1 MSLGISEMI
10 LNKTCELHWDLSLY
24 LVENGKQI
32 IRDSQVRIVFQLVV
46 SIIDQKD
53 MMCPDSRD
61 IVLSDTFL
69 EKLTNKPWLH
79 VTQVR
84 DEILARMTISGVGRP
99 LRNASDN
106 YKHLVRRFFPSNP
119 SRNEGAHALP
129 TVHAVIPLNIWWVM
143 EKNFSV
149 LLLGYESTLPARYDY
164 ILSLVTAYIT
174 RKRNQL
180 LNPRNLEIASIKHDP
195 LYNIFGVSF
204 FHRSQLRGIVRDHV
218 TPVLMN
224 D

>member
-119 SRNEGAHALP
+119 SRNEEAHALP
-129 TVHAVIPLNIWWVM
+129 TVHAVIPLHLVGDGKEFQCSALGLRVNLACQVRLHIEPGDSLYHKK
-143 EKNFSV
+143 EKPAAKSV
-149 LLLGYESTLPARYDY
+149 
-164 ILSLVTAYIT
+164 
-174 RKRNQL
+174 
-180 LNPRNLEIASIKHDP
+180 
-195 LYNIFGVSF
+195 
-204 FHRSQLRGIVRDHV
+204 
-218 TPVLMN
+218 
-224 D
+224 

>member
-84 DEILARMTISGVGRP
+84 DEILARMTISGEGRP
-99 LRNASDN
+99 LRNPSAISNSSCTASSHQTHPEMMQD
-106 YKHLVRRFFPSNP
+106 
-119 SRNEGAHALP
+119 
-129 TVHAVIPLNIWWVM
+129 IP
-143 EKNFSV
+143 
-149 LLLGYESTLPARYDY
+149 YHQSTLS
-164 ILSLVTAYIT
+164 SLKI
-174 RKRNQL
+174 
-180 LNPRNLEIASIKHDP
+180 S
-195 LYNIFGVSF
+195 G
-204 FHRSQLRGIVRDHV
+204 G
-218 TPVLMN
+218 
-224 D
+224 